1 MRLRKTK
8 TIWSHLY
15 VEYREQNKCTNK
27 MIVLLEI
34 VECKRKREEEM
45 AWPNR
50 CWKHFDDDIED

>member
-1 MRLRKTK
+1 
-8 TIWSHLY
+8 
-15 VEYREQNKCTNK
+15 

-34 VECKRKREEEM
+34 VEYKRKREEEM